1 MLNVVGMKE
10 INAIMEVT
18 DRLGLNREWI
28 EIPLGPESPG
38 KVRKL
43 PNGKFEIIVDAEAPL
58 EEWLKTMEA
67 ELKGLI

>member
-1 MLNVVGMKE
+1 MLNAVGMKE

-18 DRLGLNREWI
+18 DRLGLHREAI

-43 PNGKFEIIVDAEAPL
+43 SNGKFEIIVEAEVPF
-58 EEWLKTMEA
+58 EEWLKTMEG
-67 ELKGLI
+67 ELKKIM